1 MKHLRTIILIL
12 FFPILSFGQSDYFV
26 TDSALFVMKLI
37 DGGELINS
45 RLCQVKKGKEII
57 DYSPYEVTEYGF
69 KDGKVYIS
77 KEIQLA
83 DSSKRVF
90 LQRLYDGETTLY
102 YYRGESVNT
111 FFIEKDSSLFVE
123 LPKQV
128 DAKEHYSEALL
139 SLTDDCPNVSDACK
153 LVSYNKKSLS
163 KLITRYNKCE
173 LKPFPHFKYGLIIG
187 YESSKLVPLEK
198 PKQESDFII
207 YDTESDFDYF
217 DYKYDNGFSVGLF
230 VDNPIFASDFSLHA
244 ELLFSKHGFSYKYT
258 SATKDLDLDINV
270 STLRVPLL
278 IRYTLPVNNLRPYFN
293 TGPIYSYNIKNK
305 SPFHRMDIS
314 GNSTEIDNSIEGPII
329 PTNEIGFAVGC
340 GLEFDIDF
348 KRALFLE
355 IRYST
360 QFGISG
366 DFASRKSL
374 LNISTG
380 ISF

>member
-45 RLCQVKKGKEII
+45 RLCRVKKGKETI

-69 KDGKVYIS
+69 NDGKVYIS
-77 KEIQLA
+77 KEIQIA

-90 LQRLYDGETTLY
+90 LERLADGETTIY
-102 YYRGESVNT
+102 YYRGNDIKT
-111 FFIEKDSSLFVE
+111 FFIEKDSTLFVE

-128 DAKEHYSEALL
+128 DEKEHFSEFL
-139 SLTDDCPNVSDACK
+139 SNYTDDCSNVADACK
-153 LVSYNKKSLS
+153 LVSYKKKSLS
-163 KLITRYNKCE
+163 RLITRYNTCE
-173 LKPFPHFKYGLIIG
+173 LKPFPHFKYGFIIG
-187 YESSKLVPLEK
+187 YESSRLVPSNK
-198 PKQESDFII
+198 KIQESEYIITNSTDDF
-207 YDTESDFDYF
+207 EHFE
-217 DYKYDNGFSVGLF
+217 YKYDHGIPVGLF
-230 VDNPIFASDFSLHA
+230 LDNPILASDFSVHA
-244 ELLFSKHGFSYKYT
+244 ELLFSKHGYSYTYFSANK
-258 SATKDLDLDINV
+258 SLDLDIKI

-293 TGPIYSYNIKNK
+293 AGPVYSYHIKNK
-305 SPFHRMDIS
+305 SPLHKTTIT
-314 GNSTEIDNSIEGPII
+314 NKVNKTIEEPVI
-329 PTNEIGFAVGC
+329 PTNEIGYAVGC
-340 GLEFDIDF
+340 GIEFDLDY
-348 KRALFLE
+348 KSTLFVE
-355 IRYST
+355 IRYGN

-366 DFASRKSL
+366 DFRSRNSM